1 MIEEIIFSHLL
12 FNEEYTRKVIPFLK
26 NEYFSSRV
34 DKILFEIIDEHI
46 KKFHK
51 IPSKEVLLAELS
63 ELTNV
68 SEQEHNSGV
77 ERIEQFKPDETTSI
91 EWLMEETEKFCQEK
105 AVYNA
110 ILDSIKIIDK
120 KDSKRSKGSI
130 PQILSEALA
139 VSFDTNIGHDF
150 IDDSDK
156 RYDYYHLREEK
167 LEFDLEYFNKITK
180 GGLSKKTLNIILAST
195 GVGKTMFMTH
205 CAAHHL
211 TLGKNVLYITME
223 MSEERIA
230 ERIDANLMDV
240 TVDTLHDMPKDSF
253 EKKMQKIRGK
263 TKGKLIIKEY
273 PTAGAGSANF
283 RHLLQELRIKK
294 SFKPDVVYVD
304 YLNICGSSRIKM
316 GGSINSYMYVKA
328 IAEELRGLAVEFDVP
343 IISAT
348 QSNRDA
354 YNSSDVGL
362 DNTSESF
369 ALPATADFMFAL
381 ISTEEL
387 EGLNQILVKQLKNR
401 YDDPG
406 NYRRFVI
413 GVNRGKM
420 KFYDVEQSAQEDILE
435 GQGKKR
441 KKEKDVPV
449 MDNTD
454 FGSRYNEE
462 ESMRFMTKKAGRKD
476 FSGLKL
482 S

>member
-1 MIEEIIFSHLL
+1 L
-12 FNEEYTRKVIPFLK
+12 
-26 NEYFSSRV
+26 
-34 DKILFEIIDEHI
+34 IDGYI
-46 KKFHK
+46 KTYNVV
-51 IPSKEVLLAELS
+51 PSKEALNTKLQSLDNISEDDFKSCGELITKL
-63 ELTNV
+63 EADL
-68 SEQEHNSGV
+68 
-77 ERIEQFKPDETTSI
+77 KTSVD
-91 EWLMEETEKFCQEK
+91 WLCDQTEKFCQEK

-110 ILDSIKIIDK
+110 IMDSIKIIDK
-120 KDSKRSKGSI
+120 KDKKRGTGSI
-130 PQILSEALA
+130 PEILTEALS

-150 IDDSDK
+150 IEDADS
-156 RYDYYHLREEK
+156 RYDYYHVREEK
-167 LEFDLEYFNKITK
+167 LQFDLEYFNKITK

-211 TLGKNVLYITME
+211 TLGKNVLYLTME

-240 TVDTLHDMPKDSF
+240 TIDDLKELPKDAYD
-253 EKKMQKIRGK
+253 KKMVRIKGG
-263 TKGKLIIKEY
+263 TKGKLIVKEY
-273 PTAGAGSANF
+273 PTAAAGSAHF

-294 SFKPDVVYVD
+294 SFKPDVIYVD
-304 YLNICGSSRIKM
+304 YLNICSSARMKM
-316 GGSINSYMYVKA
+316 GGAVNSYMYIKA

-381 ISTEEL
+381 ISTEDL

-401 YDDPG
+401 YDDPSS
-406 NYRRFVI
+406 NRKFVI
-413 GVNRGKM
+413 GVNKAKM
-420 KFYDVEQSAQEDILE
+420 KFYDVEQSAQKDILD
-435 GQGKKR
+435 GPKTKHSD
-441 KKEKDVPV
+441 KPV
-449 MDNTD
+449 MDNSS
-454 FGSRYNEE
+454 FGERYDEE
-462 ESMRFMTKKAGRKD
+462 QKMRFVTKKVGRKD
-476 FSGLKL
+476 FSGVKF

>member
-12 FNEEYTRKVIPFLK
+12 FNEEYSRKVIPFLK

-34 DKILFEIIDEHI
+34 NKILFELMDNHI
-46 KKFHK
+46 KKFHRVPTK
-51 IPSKEVLLAELS
+51 QTLVA
-63 ELTNV
+63 ELTNLTNLT
-68 SEQEHNSGV
+68 EE
-77 ERIEQFKPDETTSI
+77 EFKSSNVILDSLQPEPATSI
-91 EWLMEETEKFCQEK
+91 GWLIQETEKFCQEK

-120 KDSKRSKGSI
+120 KDAKRDKGSI
-130 PQILSEALA
+130 PQILTEALA
-139 VSFDTNIGHDF
+139 VSFDSNIGHDF
-150 IDDSDK
+150 IDDSES
-156 RYDYYHLREEK
+156 RYDYYHTREEK
-167 LEFDLEYFNKITK
+167 LQFDLDYFNKITK

-211 TLGKNVLYITME
+211 SLGKNVLYLTME

-240 TVDTLHDMPKDSF
+240 TIDTLHDMPKDSF
-253 EKKMQKIRGK
+253 DKKIEKIRAK

-304 YLNICGSSRIKM
+304 YLNICGSSRMKM
-316 GGSINSYMYVKA
+316 GGTVNSYMYVKA

-406 NYRRFVI
+406 NNRRFVI
-413 GVNRGKM
+413 GVNKAKM

-435 GQGKKR
+435 GVGKK

-449 MDNTD
+449 MDNSK

>member
-1 MIEEIIFSHLL
+1 MLEEIIFSHLL
-12 FNEEYTRKVIPFLK
+12 FNEEYSRKVIPFLK
-26 NEYFSSRV
+26 NEYFQTRTN
-34 DKILFEIIDEHI
+34 KILFELIDGYV
-46 KKFHK
+46 KTYNVV
-51 IPSKEVLLAELS
+51 PSKEALNTKLQSLDNIS
-63 ELTNV
+63 ED
-68 SEQEHNSGV
+68 E
-77 ERIEQFKPDETTSI
+77 FKSCSDLISKLEADLKTSVD
-91 EWLMEETEKFCQEK
+91 WLCDQTEKFCQEK

-110 ILDSIKIIDK
+110 IMDSIKIIDK
-120 KDSKRSKGSI
+120 KDKKRGTGSI
-130 PQILSEALA
+130 PEILTEALS

-150 IDDSDK
+150 IEDADS
-156 RYDYYHLREEK
+156 RYDYYHVREEK
-167 LEFDLEYFNKITK
+167 LQFDLEYFNKITK

-211 TLGKNVLYITME
+211 TLGKNVLYLTME

-240 TVDTLHDMPKDSF
+240 TIDDLKELPKDAY
-253 EKKMQKIRGK
+253 EKKMVRIKGG
-263 TKGKLIIKEY
+263 TTGKLIVKEY
-273 PTAGAGSANF
+273 PTAAAGSAHF

-294 SFKPDVVYVD
+294 SFKPDVIYVD
-304 YLNICGSSRIKM
+304 YLNICSSARMKM
-316 GGSINSYMYVKA
+316 GGSVNSYMYIKA

-381 ISTEEL
+381 ISTEDL

-401 YDDPG
+401 YDDPSS
-406 NYRRFVI
+406 NRKFVI
-413 GVNRGKM
+413 GVNKAKM
-420 KFYDVEQSAQEDILE
+420 KFYDVEQSAQKDIID
-435 GQGKKR
+435 GPKTKHSD
-441 KKEKDVPV
+441 KPV
-449 MDNTD
+449 MDNSS
-454 FGSRYNEE
+454 FGERYDEE
-462 ESMRFMTKKAGRKD
+462 QKMRFVTKKVGRKD
-476 FSGLKL
+476 FSGVKF

>member
-1 MIEEIIFSHLL
+1 MLEEIIFSHLL
-12 FNEEYTRKVIPFLK
+12 FNEEYSRKVIPFLK
-26 NEYFSSRV
+26 NEYFQTRTN
-34 DKILFEIIDEHI
+34 KILFELIDGYV
-46 KKFHK
+46 KTYNVV
-51 IPSKEVLLAELS
+51 PSKEALNTKLQSLDNISEDEFKSCGELITKL
-63 ELTNV
+63 EADL
-68 SEQEHNSGV
+68 
-77 ERIEQFKPDETTSI
+77 KTSVD
-91 EWLMEETEKFCQEK
+91 WLCDQTEKFCQEK

-110 ILDSIKIIDK
+110 IMDSIKIIDK
-120 KDSKRSKGSI
+120 KDKKRGTGSI
-130 PQILSEALA
+130 PEILTEALS

-150 IDDSDK
+150 IEDANS
-156 RYDYYHLREEK
+156 RYDYYHVREEK
-167 LEFDLEYFNKITK
+167 LQFDLEYFNKITK

-211 TLGKNVLYITME
+211 TLGKNVLYLTME

-240 TVDTLHDMPKDSF
+240 TIDDLKELPKDAY
-253 EKKMQKIRGK
+253 EKKMVRIKGG
-263 TKGKLIIKEY
+263 TTGKLIVKEY
-273 PTAGAGSANF
+273 PTAAAGSAHF

-294 SFKPDVVYVD
+294 SFKPDVIYVD
-304 YLNICGSSRIKM
+304 YLNICSSARMKM
-316 GGSINSYMYVKA
+316 GGSVNSYMYIKA

-381 ISTEEL
+381 ISTEDL

-401 YDDPG
+401 YDDPSS
-406 NYRRFVI
+406 NRKFVI
-413 GVNRGKM
+413 GVNKAKM
-420 KFYDVEQSAQEDILE
+420 KFYDVEQSAQKDIID
-435 GQGKKR
+435 GPKTKHSD
-441 KKEKDVPV
+441 KPV
-449 MDNTD
+449 MDNSS
-454 FGSRYNEE
+454 FGERYDEE
-462 ESMRFMTKKAGRKD
+462 QKMRFVTKKVGRKD
-476 FSGLKL
+476 FSGVKF

>member
-1 MIEEIIFSHLL
+1 MLEEIIFSHLL
-12 FNEEYTRKVIPFLK
+12 FNEEYSRKVIPFLK
-26 NEYFSSRV
+26 NEYFQTRTN
-34 DKILFEIIDEHI
+34 KILFELIDGYV
-46 KKFHK
+46 KTYNVV
-51 IPSKEVLLAELS
+51 PSKEALNTKLQSLDNISEDDFKSCGELITKL
-63 ELTNV
+63 EADL
-68 SEQEHNSGV
+68 
-77 ERIEQFKPDETTSI
+77 KTSVD
-91 EWLMEETEKFCQEK
+91 WLCDQTEKFCQEK

-110 ILDSIKIIDK
+110 IMDSIKIIDK
-120 KDSKRSKGSI
+120 KDKKRGTGSI
-130 PQILSEALA
+130 PEILTEALS

-150 IDDSDK
+150 IEDADS
-156 RYDYYHLREEK
+156 RYDYYHVREEK
-167 LEFDLEYFNKITK
+167 LQFDLEYFNKITK

-211 TLGKNVLYITME
+211 TLGKNVLYLTME

-240 TVDTLHDMPKDSF
+240 TIDDLKELPKDAYD
-253 EKKMQKIRGK
+253 KKMVRIKGG
-263 TKGKLIIKEY
+263 TKGKLIVKEY
-273 PTAGAGSANF
+273 PTAAAGSAHF

-294 SFKPDVVYVD
+294 SFKPDVIYVD
-304 YLNICGSSRIKM
+304 YLNICSSARMKM
-316 GGSINSYMYVKA
+316 GGAVNSYMYIKA

-381 ISTEEL
+381 ISTEDL

-401 YDDPG
+401 YDDPSS
-406 NYRRFVI
+406 NRKFVI
-413 GVNRGKM
+413 GVNKAKM
-420 KFYDVEQSAQEDILE
+420 KFYDVEQSAQKDILD
-435 GQGKKR
+435 GPKTKHSD
-441 KKEKDVPV
+441 KPV
-449 MDNTD
+449 MDNSS
-454 FGSRYNEE
+454 FGERYDEE
-462 ESMRFMTKKAGRKD
+462 QKMRFVTKKVGRKD
-476 FSGLKL
+476 FSGVKF

>member
-1 MIEEIIFSHLL
+1 MLEEIIFSHLL
-12 FNEEYTRKVIPFLK
+12 FNEEYSRKVIPFLK
-26 NEYFSSRV
+26 NEYFQTRTN
-34 DKILFEIIDEHI
+34 KILFELIDGYI
-46 KKFHK
+46 KTYNVV
-51 IPSKEVLLAELS
+51 PSKEALNTKLQSLDNIS
-63 ELTNV
+63 ED
-68 SEQEHNSGV
+68 E
-77 ERIEQFKPDETTSI
+77 FKSCSDLISKLEADLKTSVD
-91 EWLMEETEKFCQEK
+91 WLCDQTEKFCQEK

-110 ILDSIKIIDK
+110 IMDSIKIIDK
-120 KDSKRSKGSI
+120 KDKKRGTGSI
-130 PQILSEALA
+130 PEILTEALS

-150 IDDSDK
+150 IEDANS
-156 RYDYYHLREEK
+156 RYDYYHVREEK
-167 LEFDLEYFNKITK
+167 LQFDLEYFNKITK

-211 TLGKNVLYITME
+211 TLGKNVLYLTME

-240 TVDTLHDMPKDSF
+240 TIDDLKELPKDAY
-253 EKKMQKIRGK
+253 EKKMVRIKGG
-263 TKGKLIIKEY
+263 TTGKLIVKEY
-273 PTAGAGSANF
+273 PTAAAGSAHF

-294 SFKPDVVYVD
+294 SFKPDVIYVD
-304 YLNICGSSRIKM
+304 YLNICSSARMKM
-316 GGSINSYMYVKA
+316 GGSVNSYMYIKA

-381 ISTEEL
+381 ISTEDL

-401 YDDPG
+401 YDDPSS
-406 NYRRFVI
+406 NRKFVI
-413 GVNRGKM
+413 GVNKAKM
-420 KFYDVEQSAQEDILE
+420 KFYDVEQSAQKDIID
-435 GQGKKR
+435 GPKTKHSD
-441 KKEKDVPV
+441 KPV
-449 MDNTD
+449 MDNSS
-454 FGSRYNEE
+454 FGERYDEE
-462 ESMRFMTKKAGRKD
+462 QKMRFVTKKVGRKD
-476 FSGLKL
+476 FSGVKF

>member
-1 MIEEIIFSHLL
+1 MLEEIIFSHLL
-12 FNEEYTRKVIPFLK
+12 FNEEYSRKVIPFLK
-26 NEYFSSRV
+26 NEYFQTRTN
-34 DKILFEIIDEHI
+34 KILFELIDGYI
-46 KKFHK
+46 KTYNVV
-51 IPSKEVLLAELS
+51 PSKEALNTKLQSLDNISEDDFKSCGELITKL
-63 ELTNV
+63 EADL
-68 SEQEHNSGV
+68 
-77 ERIEQFKPDETTSI
+77 KTSVD
-91 EWLMEETEKFCQEK
+91 WLCDQTEKFCQEK

-110 ILDSIKIIDK
+110 IMDSIKIIDK
-120 KDSKRSKGSI
+120 KDKKRGTGSI
-130 PQILSEALA
+130 PEILTEALS

-150 IDDSDK
+150 IEDADS
-156 RYDYYHLREEK
+156 RYDYYHVREEK
-167 LEFDLEYFNKITK
+167 LQFDLEYFNKITK

-211 TLGKNVLYITME
+211 TLGKNVLYLTME

-240 TVDTLHDMPKDSF
+240 TIDDLKELPKDAYD
-253 EKKMQKIRGK
+253 KKMVRIKGG
-263 TKGKLIIKEY
+263 TKGKLIVKEY
-273 PTAGAGSANF
+273 PTAAAGSAHF

-294 SFKPDVVYVD
+294 SFKPDVIYID
-304 YLNICGSSRIKM
+304 YLNICSSARMKM
-316 GGSINSYMYVKA
+316 GGSVNSYMYIKA

-381 ISTEEL
+381 ISTEDL

-401 YDDPG
+401 YDDPSS
-406 NYRRFVI
+406 NRKFVI
-413 GVNRGKM
+413 GVNKAKM
-420 KFYDVEQSAQEDILE
+420 KFYDVEQSAQKDILD
-435 GQGKKR
+435 GPKTKHSD
-441 KKEKDVPV
+441 KPV
-449 MDNTD
+449 MDNSS
-454 FGSRYNEE
+454 FGERYDEE
-462 ESMRFMTKKAGRKD
+462 QKMRFVTKKVGRKD
-476 FSGLKL
+476 FSGVKF

>member
-1 MIEEIIFSHLL
+1 MLEEIIFSHLL
-12 FNEEYTRKVIPFLK
+12 FNEEYSRKVIPFLK
-26 NEYFSSRV
+26 NEYFQTRTN
-34 DKILFEIIDEHI
+34 KILFELIDGYI
-46 KKFHK
+46 KTYNVV
-51 IPSKEVLLAELS
+51 PSKEALNTKLQSLDNIS
-63 ELTNV
+63 EDD
-68 SEQEHNSGV
+68 
-77 ERIEQFKPDETTSI
+77 FKSCGDLITKLEADLKTSVD
-91 EWLMEETEKFCQEK
+91 WLCDQTEKFCQEK

-110 ILDSIKIIDK
+110 IMDSIKIIDK
-120 KDSKRSKGSI
+120 KDKKRGTGSI
-130 PQILSEALA
+130 PEILTEALS

-150 IDDSDK
+150 IEDADS
-156 RYDYYHLREEK
+156 RYDYYHVREEK
-167 LEFDLEYFNKITK
+167 LQFDLEYFNKITK

-211 TLGKNVLYITME
+211 TLGKNVLYLTME

-240 TVDTLHDMPKDSF
+240 TIDDLKELPKDAY
-253 EKKMQKIRGK
+253 EKKMVRIKGG
-263 TKGKLIIKEY
+263 TTGKLIVKEY
-273 PTAGAGSANF
+273 PTAAAGSAHF

-294 SFKPDVVYVD
+294 SFKPDVIYID
-304 YLNICGSSRIKM
+304 YLNICSSARMKM
-316 GGSINSYMYVKA
+316 GGSVNSYMYIKA

-381 ISTEEL
+381 ISTEDL

-401 YDDPG
+401 YDDPSS
-406 NYRRFVI
+406 NRKFII
-413 GVNRGKM
+413 GVNKAKM
-420 KFYDVEQSAQEDILE
+420 KFYDVEQSAQKDIID
-435 GQGKKR
+435 GPKTKHSD
-441 KKEKDVPV
+441 KPV
-449 MDNTD
+449 MDNSS
-454 FGSRYNEE
+454 FGERYDEE
-462 ESMRFMTKKAGRKD
+462 QKMRFVTKKVGRKD
-476 FSGLKL
+476 FSGVKF

>member
-1 MIEEIIFSHLL
+1 MLEEIIFSHLL
-12 FNEEYTRKVIPFLK
+12 FNEEYSRKVIPFLK
-26 NEYFSSRV
+26 NDYFQTRTN
-34 DKILFEIIDEHI
+34 KILFELIDGYV
-46 KKFHK
+46 KTYNVV
-51 IPSKEVLLAELS
+51 PSKEALNTKLQSLDNIS
-63 ELTNV
+63 ED
-68 SEQEHNSGV
+68 E
-77 ERIEQFKPDETTSI
+77 FKSCSDLISKLEADLKTSVD
-91 EWLMEETEKFCQEK
+91 WLCDQTEKFCQEK

-110 ILDSIKIIDK
+110 IMDSIKIIDK
-120 KDSKRSKGSI
+120 KDKKRGTGSI
-130 PQILSEALA
+130 PEILTEALS

-150 IDDSDK
+150 IEDADS
-156 RYDYYHLREEK
+156 RYDYYHVREEK
-167 LEFDLEYFNKITK
+167 LQFDLEYFNKITK

-211 TLGKNVLYITME
+211 TLGKNVLYLTME

-240 TVDTLHDMPKDSF
+240 TIDDLKELPKDAY
-253 EKKMQKIRGK
+253 EKKMVRIKGG
-263 TKGKLIIKEY
+263 TTGKLIVKEY
-273 PTAGAGSANF
+273 PTAAAGSAHF

-294 SFKPDVVYVD
+294 SFKPDVIYVD
-304 YLNICGSSRIKM
+304 YLNICSSARMKM
-316 GGSINSYMYVKA
+316 GGSVNSYMYIKA

-381 ISTEEL
+381 ISTEDL

-401 YDDPG
+401 YDDPSS
-406 NYRRFVI
+406 NRKFVI
-413 GVNRGKM
+413 GVNKAKM
-420 KFYDVEQSAQEDILE
+420 KFYDVEQSAQKDILD
-435 GQGKKR
+435 GPKTKHSD
-441 KKEKDVPV
+441 KPV
-449 MDNTD
+449 MDNSS
-454 FGSRYNEE
+454 FGERYDEE
-462 ESMRFMTKKAGRKD
+462 QKMRFVTKKVGRKD
-476 FSGLKL
+476 FSGVKF

>member
-1 MIEEIIFSHLL
+1 MLEEIIFSHLL
-12 FNEEYTRKVIPFLK
+12 FNEEYSRKVIPFLK
-26 NEYFSSRV
+26 NEYFQTRTN
-34 DKILFEIIDEHI
+34 KILFELIDGYV
-46 KKFHK
+46 KTYNVV
-51 IPSKEVLLAELS
+51 PSKEALNTKLQSLDNIS
-63 ELTNV
+63 ED
-68 SEQEHNSGV
+68 E
-77 ERIEQFKPDETTSI
+77 FKSCSDLISKLEADLKTSVD
-91 EWLMEETEKFCQEK
+91 WLCDQTEKFCQEK

-110 ILDSIKIIDK
+110 IMDSIKIIDK
-120 KDSKRSKGSI
+120 KDKKRGTGSI
-130 PQILSEALA
+130 PEILTEALS

-150 IDDSDK
+150 IEDANS
-156 RYDYYHLREEK
+156 RYDYYHVREEK
-167 LEFDLEYFNKITK
+167 LQFDLEYFNKITK

-211 TLGKNVLYITME
+211 TLGKNVLYLTME

-240 TVDTLHDMPKDSF
+240 TIDDLKELPKDAY
-253 EKKMQKIRGK
+253 EKKMVRIKGG
-263 TKGKLIIKEY
+263 TTGKLIVKEY
-273 PTAGAGSANF
+273 PTAAAGSAHF

-294 SFKPDVVYVD
+294 SFKPDVIYVD
-304 YLNICGSSRIKM
+304 YLNICSSARMKM
-316 GGSINSYMYVKA
+316 GGSVNSYMYIKA

-381 ISTEEL
+381 ISTEDL

-401 YDDPG
+401 YDDPSS
-406 NYRRFVI
+406 NRKFVI
-413 GVNRGKM
+413 GVNKAKM
-420 KFYDVEQSAQEDILE
+420 KFYDVEQSAQKDILD
-435 GQGKKR
+435 GPKTKHSD
-441 KKEKDVPV
+441 KPV
-449 MDNTD
+449 MDNSS
-454 FGSRYNEE
+454 FGERYDEE
-462 ESMRFMTKKAGRKD
+462 QKMRFVTKKVGRKD
-476 FSGLKL
+476 FSGVKF

>member
-1 MIEEIIFSHLL
+1 MLEEIIFSHLL
-12 FNEEYTRKVIPFLK
+12 FNEEYSRKVIPFLK
-26 NEYFSSRV
+26 NDYFQTRTN
-34 DKILFEIIDEHI
+34 KILFELIDGYV
-46 KKFHK
+46 KTYNVV
-51 IPSKEVLLAELS
+51 PSKEALNTKLQSLDNIS
-63 ELTNV
+63 ED
-68 SEQEHNSGV
+68 E
-77 ERIEQFKPDETTSI
+77 FKSCSDLISKLEADLKTSVD
-91 EWLMEETEKFCQEK
+91 WLCDQTEKFCQEK

-110 ILDSIKIIDK
+110 IMDSIKIIDK
-120 KDSKRSKGSI
+120 KDKKLGTGSI
-130 PQILSEALA
+130 PEILTEALS

-150 IDDSDK
+150 IEDANS
-156 RYDYYHLREEK
+156 RYDYYHVREEK
-167 LEFDLEYFNKITK
+167 LQFDLEYFNKITK

-211 TLGKNVLYITME
+211 TLGKNVLYLTME

-240 TVDTLHDMPKDSF
+240 TIDDLKELPKDAY
-253 EKKMQKIRGK
+253 EKKMVRIKGG
-263 TKGKLIIKEY
+263 TTGKLIVKEY
-273 PTAGAGSANF
+273 PTAAAGSAHF

-294 SFKPDVVYVD
+294 SFKPDVIYVD
-304 YLNICGSSRIKM
+304 YLNICSSARMKM
-316 GGSINSYMYVKA
+316 GGSVNSYMYIKA

-381 ISTEEL
+381 ISTEDL

-401 YDDPG
+401 YDDPSS
-406 NYRRFVI
+406 NRKFVI
-413 GVNRGKM
+413 GVNKAKM
-420 KFYDVEQSAQEDILE
+420 KFYDVEQSAQKDILD
-435 GQGKKR
+435 GPKTKHSD
-441 KKEKDVPV
+441 KPV
-449 MDNTD
+449 MDNSS
-454 FGSRYNEE
+454 FGERYDEE
-462 ESMRFMTKKAGRKD
+462 QKMRFVTKKVGRKD
-476 FSGLKL
+476 FSGVKF

>member
-1 MIEEIIFSHLL
+1 MLEEIIFSHLL
-12 FNEEYTRKVIPFLK
+12 FNEEYSRKVIPFLK
-26 NEYFSSRV
+26 NEYFQTRTN
-34 DKILFEIIDEHI
+34 KILFELIDGYI
-46 KKFHK
+46 KTYNVV
-51 IPSKEVLLAELS
+51 PSKEALNTKLQSLDNIS
-63 ELTNV
+63 EDD
-68 SEQEHNSGV
+68 
-77 ERIEQFKPDETTSI
+77 FKSCGDLITKLEADLKTSVD
-91 EWLMEETEKFCQEK
+91 WLCDQTEKFCQEK

-110 ILDSIKIIDK
+110 IMDSIKIIDK
-120 KDSKRSKGSI
+120 KDKKRGTGSI
-130 PQILSEALA
+130 PEILTEALS

-150 IDDSDK
+150 IEDANS
-156 RYDYYHLREEK
+156 RYDYYHVREEK
-167 LEFDLEYFNKITK
+167 LQFDLEYFNKITK

-211 TLGKNVLYITME
+211 TLGKNVLYLTME

-240 TVDTLHDMPKDSF
+240 TIDDLKELPKDAY
-253 EKKMQKIRGK
+253 EKKMVRIKGG
-263 TKGKLIIKEY
+263 TTGKLIVKEY
-273 PTAGAGSANF
+273 PTAAAGSAHF

-294 SFKPDVVYVD
+294 SFKPDVIYVD
-304 YLNICGSSRIKM
+304 YLNICSSARMKM
-316 GGSINSYMYVKA
+316 GGSVNSYMYIKA

-381 ISTEEL
+381 ISTEDL

-401 YDDPG
+401 YDDPSS
-406 NYRRFVI
+406 NRKFVI
-413 GVNRGKM
+413 GVNKAKM
-420 KFYDVEQSAQEDILE
+420 KFYDVEQSAQKDIID
-435 GQGKKR
+435 GPKTKHSD
-441 KKEKDVPV
+441 KPV
-449 MDNTD
+449 MDNSS
-454 FGSRYNEE
+454 FGERYDEE
-462 ESMRFMTKKAGRKD
+462 QKMRFVTKKVGRKD
-476 FSGLKL
+476 FSGVKF

>member
-1 MIEEIIFSHLL
+1 MLEEIIFSHLL
-12 FNEEYTRKVIPFLK
+12 FNEEYSRKVIPFLK
-26 NEYFSSRV
+26 NDYFQTRTN
-34 DKILFEIIDEHI
+34 KILFELIDGYV
-46 KKFHK
+46 KTYNVV
-51 IPSKEVLLAELS
+51 PSKEALNTKLQSLDNIS
-63 ELTNV
+63 ED
-68 SEQEHNSGV
+68 E
-77 ERIEQFKPDETTSI
+77 FKSCSDLISKLEADLKTSVD
-91 EWLMEETEKFCQEK
+91 WLCDQTEKFCQEK

-110 ILDSIKIIDK
+110 IMDSIKIIDK
-120 KDSKRSKGSI
+120 KDKKRGTGSI
-130 PQILSEALA
+130 PEILTEALS

-150 IDDSDK
+150 IEDANS
-156 RYDYYHLREEK
+156 RYDYYHVREEK
-167 LEFDLEYFNKITK
+167 LQFVLEYFNKITK

-211 TLGKNVLYITME
+211 TLGKNVLYLTME

-240 TVDTLHDMPKDSF
+240 TIDDLKELPKDAY
-253 EKKMQKIRGK
+253 EKKMVRIKGG
-263 TKGKLIIKEY
+263 TTGKLIVKEY
-273 PTAGAGSANF
+273 PTAAAGSAHF

-294 SFKPDVVYVD
+294 SFKPDVIYVD
-304 YLNICGSSRIKM
+304 YLNICSSARMKM
-316 GGSINSYMYVKA
+316 GGSVNSYMYIKA

-381 ISTEEL
+381 ISTEDL

-401 YDDPG
+401 YDDPSS
-406 NYRRFVI
+406 NRKFVI
-413 GVNRGKM
+413 GVNKAKM
-420 KFYDVEQSAQEDILE
+420 KFYDVEQSAQKDIID
-435 GQGKKR
+435 GPKTKHSD
-441 KKEKDVPV
+441 KPV
-449 MDNTD
+449 MDNSS
-454 FGSRYNEE
+454 FGERYDEE
-462 ESMRFMTKKAGRKD
+462 QKMRFVTKKVGRKD
-476 FSGLKL
+476 FSGVKF

>member
-1 MIEEIIFSHLL
+1 MAIEDIIFSHLL
-12 FNEEYTRKVIPFLK
+12 ENETYGRKVIPFLK
-26 NEYFSSRV
+26 NEYFQTRTN
-34 DKILFEIIDEHI
+34 KILFELIDNYI
-46 KKFHK
+46 KTYHK
-51 IPSKEVLLAELS
+51 IPTKEA
-63 ELTNV
+63 LTAKLQGLDNLT
-68 SEQEHNSGV
+68 EDE
-77 ERIEQFKPDETTSI
+77 FKSCTEYLQTLKADLTTSI
-91 EWLMEETEKFCQEK
+91 DWLADETEKFCQER

-110 ILDSIKIIDK
+110 IMDSIKIIDN
-120 KDSKRSKGSI
+120 KDPRRGKGSI
-130 PQILSEALA
+130 PDILSEALS

-150 IDDSDK
+150 IEDSNS
-156 RYDYYHLREEK
+156 RYDFYHTREEK
-167 LEFDLEYFNKITK
+167 IQFDLEYFNKITK

-240 TVDTLHDMPKDSF
+240 TIDELKELPRDSF
-253 EKKMQKIRGK
+253 DKKINRIKGK
-263 TKGKLIIKEY
+263 TQGKLIVKEY
-273 PTAGAGSANF
+273 PTAAAGSSHF

-294 SFKPDVVYVD
+294 AFKPDIIYVD
-304 YLNICGSSRIKM
+304 YLNICSSARMKM
-316 GGSINSYMYVKA
+316 GGSVNSYMYVKA

-387 EGLNQILVKQLKNR
+387 QDLNQIMVKQLKNR
-401 YDDPG
+401 YDDPSS
-406 NYRRFVI
+406 NRRFVI
-413 GVNRGKM
+413 GVNRSKM
-420 KFYDVEQSAQEDILE
+420 RFYDVEQSAQNDILDGPGQHKYSGSTFSE
-435 GQGKKR
+435 GGF
-441 KKEKDVPV
+441 
-449 MDNTD
+449 T
-454 FGSRYNEE
+454 
-462 ESMRFMTKKAGRKD
+462 TKKARKGD
-476 FSGLKL
+476 FSELRL
-482 S
+482 D

>member
-1 MIEEIIFSHLL
+1 MLEEIIFSHLL
-12 FNEEYTRKVIPFLK
+12 FNEEYSRKVIPFLK
-26 NEYFSSRV
+26 NEYFQTRTN
-34 DKILFEIIDEHI
+34 KILFELIDGYI
-46 KKFHK
+46 KTYNVV
-51 IPSKEVLLAELS
+51 PSKEALNTKLQSLDNISEDDFKSCGELITKL
-63 ELTNV
+63 EADL
-68 SEQEHNSGV
+68 
-77 ERIEQFKPDETTSI
+77 KTSVD
-91 EWLMEETEKFCQEK
+91 WLCDQTEKFCQEK

-110 ILDSIKIIDK
+110 IMDSIKIIDK
-120 KDSKRSKGSI
+120 KDKKRGTGSI
-130 PQILSEALA
+130 PEILTEALS

-150 IDDSDK
+150 IEDADS
-156 RYDYYHLREEK
+156 RYDYYHVREEK
-167 LEFDLEYFNKITK
+167 LQFDLEYFNKITK

-211 TLGKNVLYITME
+211 TLGKNVLYLTME

-240 TVDTLHDMPKDSF
+240 TIDDLKELPKDAYD
-253 EKKMQKIRGK
+253 KKMVRIKGG
-263 TKGKLIIKEY
+263 TKGKLIVKEY
-273 PTAGAGSANF
+273 PTAAAGSAHF

-294 SFKPDVVYVD
+294 SFKPDVIYVD
-304 YLNICGSSRIKM
+304 YLNICSSARMKM
-316 GGSINSYMYVKA
+316 GGAVNSYMYIKA

-381 ISTEEL
+381 ISTEDL

-401 YDDPG
+401 YDDPSS
-406 NYRRFVI
+406 NRKFVI
-413 GVNRGKM
+413 GVNKAKM
-420 KFYDVEQSAQEDILE
+420 KFYDVEQSAQKDILD
-435 GQGKKR
+435 GPKTKHSD
-441 KKEKDVPV
+441 KPV
-449 MDNTD
+449 MDNSS
-454 FGSRYNEE
+454 FGERYDEE
-462 ESMRFMTKKAGRKD
+462 QKMRFVTKKVGRKD
-476 FSGLKL
+476 FSGVKF

>member
-1 MIEEIIFSHLL
+1 MLEEIIFSHLL
-12 FNEEYTRKVIPFLK
+12 FNEEYSRKVIPFLK
-26 NEYFSSRV
+26 NDYFQTRTN
-34 DKILFEIIDEHI
+34 KILFELIDGYV
-46 KKFHK
+46 KTYNVV
-51 IPSKEVLLAELS
+51 PSKEALNTKLQSLDNISEDDFKSCGELITKL
-63 ELTNV
+63 EADL
-68 SEQEHNSGV
+68 
-77 ERIEQFKPDETTSI
+77 KTSVD
-91 EWLMEETEKFCQEK
+91 WLCDQTEKFCQEK

-110 ILDSIKIIDK
+110 IMDSIKIIDK
-120 KDSKRSKGSI
+120 KDKKRGTGSI
-130 PQILSEALA
+130 PEILTEALS

-150 IDDSDK
+150 IEDANS
-156 RYDYYHLREEK
+156 RYDYYHVREEK
-167 LEFDLEYFNKITK
+167 LQFDLEYFNKITK

-211 TLGKNVLYITME
+211 TLGKNVLYLTME

-240 TVDTLHDMPKDSF
+240 TIDDLKELPKDAY
-253 EKKMQKIRGK
+253 EKKMVRIKGG
-263 TKGKLIIKEY
+263 TTGKLIVKEY
-273 PTAGAGSANF
+273 PTAAAGSAHF

-294 SFKPDVVYVD
+294 SFKPDVIYVD
-304 YLNICGSSRIKM
+304 YLNICSSARMKM
-316 GGSINSYMYVKA
+316 GGSVNSYMYIKA

-381 ISTEEL
+381 ISTEDL

-401 YDDPG
+401 YDDPSS
-406 NYRRFVI
+406 NRKFVI
-413 GVNRGKM
+413 GVNKAKM
-420 KFYDVEQSAQEDILE
+420 KFYDVEQSAQKDIID
-435 GQGKKR
+435 GPKTKHSD
-441 KKEKDVPV
+441 KPV
-449 MDNTD
+449 MDNSS
-454 FGSRYNEE
+454 FGERYDEE
-462 ESMRFMTKKAGRKD
+462 QKMRFVTKKVGRKD
-476 FSGLKL
+476 FSGVKF

>member
-1 MIEEIIFSHLL
+1 MLEEIIFSHLL
-12 FNEEYTRKVIPFLK
+12 FNEEYSRKVIPFLK
-26 NEYFSSRV
+26 NEYFQTRTN
-34 DKILFEIIDEHI
+34 KILFELIDGYI
-46 KKFHK
+46 KTYNVV
-51 IPSKEVLLAELS
+51 PSKEALNTKLQSLDNIS
-63 ELTNV
+63 EDD
-68 SEQEHNSGV
+68 
-77 ERIEQFKPDETTSI
+77 FKSCGDLITKLEADLKTSVD
-91 EWLMEETEKFCQEK
+91 WLCDQTEKFCQEK

-110 ILDSIKIIDK
+110 IMDSIKIIDK
-120 KDSKRSKGSI
+120 KDKKRGTGSI
-130 PQILSEALA
+130 PEILTEALS

-150 IDDSDK
+150 IEDADS
-156 RYDYYHLREEK
+156 RYDYYHVREEK
-167 LEFDLEYFNKITK
+167 LQFYLEYFNKITK

-211 TLGKNVLYITME
+211 TLGKNVLYLTME

-240 TVDTLHDMPKDSF
+240 TIDDLKELPKDAY
-253 EKKMQKIRGK
+253 EKKMVRIKGG
-263 TKGKLIIKEY
+263 TTGKLIVKEY
-273 PTAGAGSANF
+273 PTAAAGSAHF

-294 SFKPDVVYVD
+294 SFKPDVIYVD
-304 YLNICGSSRIKM
+304 YLNICSSARMKM
-316 GGSINSYMYVKA
+316 GGSVNSYMYIKA

-381 ISTEEL
+381 ISTEDL

-401 YDDPG
+401 YDDPSS
-406 NYRRFVI
+406 NRKFVI
-413 GVNRGKM
+413 GVNKAKM
-420 KFYDVEQSAQEDILE
+420 KFYDVEQSAQKDILD
-435 GQGKKR
+435 GPKTKHSD
-441 KKEKDVPV
+441 KPV
-449 MDNTD
+449 MDNSS
-454 FGSRYNEE
+454 FGERYDEE
-462 ESMRFMTKKAGRKD
+462 QKMRFVTKKVGRKD
-476 FSGLKL
+476 FSGVKF

>member
-1 MIEEIIFSHLL
+1 MLEEIIFSHLL
-12 FNEEYTRKVIPFLK
+12 FNEEYSRKVIPFLK
-26 NEYFSSRV
+26 NDYFQTRTN
-34 DKILFEIIDEHI
+34 KILFELIDGYV
-46 KKFHK
+46 KTYNVV
-51 IPSKEVLLAELS
+51 PSKEALNTKLQSLDNIS
-63 ELTNV
+63 ED
-68 SEQEHNSGV
+68 E
-77 ERIEQFKPDETTSI
+77 FKSCSDLISKLEADLKTSVD
-91 EWLMEETEKFCQEK
+91 WLCDQTEKFCQEK

-110 ILDSIKIIDK
+110 IMDSIKIIDK
-120 KDSKRSKGSI
+120 KDKKRGTGSI
-130 PQILSEALA
+130 PEILTEALS

-150 IDDSDK
+150 IEDADS
-156 RYDYYHLREEK
+156 RYDYYHVREEK
-167 LEFDLEYFNKITK
+167 LQFDLEYFNKITK

-211 TLGKNVLYITME
+211 TLGKNVLYLTME

-240 TVDTLHDMPKDSF
+240 TIDELKELPKDAY
-253 EKKMQKIRGK
+253 EKKMVRIKGG
-263 TKGKLIIKEY
+263 TTGKLIVKEY
-273 PTAGAGSANF
+273 PTAAAGSAHF

-294 SFKPDVVYVD
+294 SFKPDVIYVD
-304 YLNICGSSRIKM
+304 YLNICSSARMKM
-316 GGSINSYMYVKA
+316 GGSVNSYMYIKA

-381 ISTEEL
+381 ISTEDL

-401 YDDPG
+401 YDDPSS
-406 NYRRFVI
+406 NRKFVI
-413 GVNRGKM
+413 GVNKAKM
-420 KFYDVEQSAQEDILE
+420 KFYDVEQSAQKDIID
-435 GQGKKR
+435 GPKTKHSD
-441 KKEKDVPV
+441 KPV
-449 MDNTD
+449 MDNSS
-454 FGSRYNEE
+454 FGERYDEE
-462 ESMRFMTKKAGRKD
+462 QKMRFVTKKVGRKD
-476 FSGLKL
+476 FSGVKF

>member
-1 MIEEIIFSHLL
+1 MLEEIIFSHLL
-12 FNEEYTRKVIPFLK
+12 FNEEYSRKVIPFLK
-26 NEYFSSRV
+26 NDYFQTRTN
-34 DKILFEIIDEHI
+34 KILFELIDGYI
-46 KKFHK
+46 KTYNVV
-51 IPSKEVLLAELS
+51 PSKEALNTKLQSLDNIS
-63 ELTNV
+63 EDD
-68 SEQEHNSGV
+68 
-77 ERIEQFKPDETTSI
+77 FKSCGDLITKLEADLKTSVD
-91 EWLMEETEKFCQEK
+91 WLCDQTEKFCQEK

-110 ILDSIKIIDK
+110 IMDSIKIIDK
-120 KDSKRSKGSI
+120 KDKKRGTGSI
-130 PQILSEALA
+130 PEILTEALS

-150 IDDSDK
+150 IEDANS
-156 RYDYYHLREEK
+156 RYDYYHVREEK
-167 LEFDLEYFNKITK
+167 LQFDLEYFNKITK

-211 TLGKNVLYITME
+211 TLGKNVLYLTME

-240 TVDTLHDMPKDSF
+240 TIEDLKELPKDAY
-253 EKKMQKIRGK
+253 EKKMVRIKGG
-263 TKGKLIIKEY
+263 TKGKLIVKEY
-273 PTAGAGSANF
+273 PTAAAGSAHF

-294 SFKPDVVYVD
+294 SFKPDVIYID
-304 YLNICGSSRIKM
+304 YLNICSSARMKM
-316 GGSINSYMYVKA
+316 GGSVNSYMYIKA

-381 ISTEEL
+381 ISTEDL

-401 YDDPG
+401 YDDPSS
-406 NYRRFVI
+406 NRKFVI
-413 GVNRGKM
+413 GVNKAKM
-420 KFYDVEQSAQEDILE
+420 KFYDVEQSAQKDIID
-435 GQGKKR
+435 GPKTKHSD
-441 KKEKDVPV
+441 KPV
-449 MDNTD
+449 MDNSS
-454 FGSRYNEE
+454 FGERYDEE
-462 ESMRFMTKKAGRKD
+462 QKMRFVTKKVGRKD
-476 FSGLKL
+476 FSGVKF

>member
-1 MIEEIIFSHLL
+1 MLEEIIFSHLL
-12 FNEEYTRKVIPFLK
+12 FNEEYSRKVIPFLK
-26 NEYFSSRV
+26 NEYFQTRTN
-34 DKILFEIIDEHI
+34 KILFELIDGYI
-46 KKFHK
+46 KTYNVV
-51 IPSKEVLLAELS
+51 PSKEALNTKLQSLDNISEDDFKSCGELITKL
-63 ELTNV
+63 EADL
-68 SEQEHNSGV
+68 
-77 ERIEQFKPDETTSI
+77 KTSVD
-91 EWLMEETEKFCQEK
+91 WLCDQTEKFCQEK

-110 ILDSIKIIDK
+110 IMDSIKIIDK
-120 KDSKRSKGSI
+120 KDKKRGTGSI
-130 PQILSEALA
+130 PEILTEALS

-150 IDDSDK
+150 IEDADS
-156 RYDYYHLREEK
+156 RYDYYHVREEK
-167 LEFDLEYFNKITK
+167 LQFDLEYFNKITK

-211 TLGKNVLYITME
+211 TLGKNVLYLTME

-240 TVDTLHDMPKDSF
+240 TIDDLKELPKDAYD
-253 EKKMQKIRGK
+253 KKMVRIKGG
-263 TKGKLIIKEY
+263 TKGKLIVKEY
-273 PTAGAGSANF
+273 PTAAAGSAHF

-294 SFKPDVVYVD
+294 SFKPDVIYVD
-304 YLNICGSSRIKM
+304 YLNICSSARMKM
-316 GGSINSYMYVKA
+316 GGAVNSYMYVKA

-381 ISTEEL
+381 ISTEDL

-401 YDDPG
+401 YDDPSS
-406 NYRRFVI
+406 NRKFVI
-413 GVNRGKM
+413 GVNKAKM
-420 KFYDVEQSAQEDILE
+420 KFYDVEQSAQKDILD
-435 GQGKKR
+435 GPKTKHSD
-441 KKEKDVPV
+441 KPV
-449 MDNTD
+449 MDNSS
-454 FGSRYNEE
+454 FGERYDEE
-462 ESMRFMTKKAGRKD
+462 QKMRFVTKKVGRKD
-476 FSGLKL
+476 FSGVKF

>member
-1 MIEEIIFSHLL
+1 MLEEIIFSHLL
-12 FNEEYTRKVIPFLK
+12 FNEEYSRKVIPFLK
-26 NEYFSSRV
+26 NDYFQTRTN
-34 DKILFEIIDEHI
+34 KILFELIDGYI
-46 KKFHK
+46 KTYNVV
-51 IPSKEVLLAELS
+51 PSKEALNTKLQSLDNIS
-63 ELTNV
+63 ED
-68 SEQEHNSGV
+68 E
-77 ERIEQFKPDETTSI
+77 FKSCSDLISKLEADLKTSVD
-91 EWLMEETEKFCQEK
+91 WLCDQTEKFCQEK

-110 ILDSIKIIDK
+110 IMDSIKIIDK
-120 KDSKRSKGSI
+120 KDKKRGTGSI
-130 PQILSEALA
+130 PEILTEALS

-150 IDDSDK
+150 IEDANS
-156 RYDYYHLREEK
+156 RYDYYHVREEK
-167 LEFDLEYFNKITK
+167 LQFDLEYFNKITK

-211 TLGKNVLYITME
+211 TLGKNVLYLTME

-240 TVDTLHDMPKDSF
+240 TIDDLKELPKDAY
-253 EKKMQKIRGK
+253 EKKMVRIKGG
-263 TKGKLIIKEY
+263 TTGKLIVKEY
-273 PTAGAGSANF
+273 PTAAAGSAHF

-294 SFKPDVVYVD
+294 SFKPDVIYVD
-304 YLNICGSSRIKM
+304 YLNICSSARMKM
-316 GGSINSYMYVKA
+316 GGSVNSYMYIKA

-381 ISTEEL
+381 ISTEDL

-401 YDDPG
+401 YDDPSS
-406 NYRRFVI
+406 NRKFVI
-413 GVNRGKM
+413 GVNKAKM
-420 KFYDVEQSAQEDILE
+420 KFYDVEQSAQKDIID
-435 GQGKKR
+435 GPKTKHSD
-441 KKEKDVPV
+441 KPV
-449 MDNTD
+449 MDNSS
-454 FGSRYNEE
+454 FGERYDEE
-462 ESMRFMTKKAGRKD
+462 QKMRFVTKKVGRKD
-476 FSGLKL
+476 FSGVKF

>member
-1 MIEEIIFSHLL
+1 MLEEIIFSHLL
-12 FNEEYTRKVIPFLK
+12 FNEEYSRKVIPFLK
-26 NEYFSSRV
+26 NEYFQTRTN
-34 DKILFEIIDEHI
+34 KILFELIDGYI
-46 KKFHK
+46 KTYNVV
-51 IPSKEVLLAELS
+51 PSKEALNTKLQSLDNIS
-63 ELTNV
+63 EDD
-68 SEQEHNSGV
+68 
-77 ERIEQFKPDETTSI
+77 FKSCGDLITKLEADLKTSVD
-91 EWLMEETEKFCQEK
+91 WLCDQTEKFCQEK

-110 ILDSIKIIDK
+110 IMDSIQILEKKDK
-120 KDSKRSKGSI
+120 KRGTGSL
-130 PQILSEALA
+130 PEILTEALS

-150 IDDSDK
+150 IEDADS
-156 RYDYYHLREEK
+156 RYDYYHVREEK
-167 LEFDLEYFNKITK
+167 LQFDLEYFNKITK

-211 TLGKNVLYITME
+211 TLGKNVLYLTME

-240 TVDTLHDMPKDSF
+240 TIDDLKELPKDAY
-253 EKKMQKIRGK
+253 EKKMVRIKGG
-263 TKGKLIIKEY
+263 TTGKLIVKEY
-273 PTAGAGSANF
+273 PTAAAGSAHF

-294 SFKPDVVYVD
+294 SFKPDVIYVD
-304 YLNICGSSRIKM
+304 YLNICSSARMKM
-316 GGSINSYMYVKA
+316 GGSVNSYMYIKA

-381 ISTEEL
+381 ISTEDL

-401 YDDPG
+401 YDDPSS
-406 NYRRFVI
+406 NRKFVI
-413 GVNRGKM
+413 GVNKAKM
-420 KFYDVEQSAQEDILE
+420 KFYDVEQSAQKDIID
-435 GQGKKR
+435 GPKTKHSD
-441 KKEKDVPV
+441 KPV
-449 MDNTD
+449 MDNSS
-454 FGSRYNEE
+454 FGERYDEE
-462 ESMRFMTKKAGRKD
+462 QKMRFVTKKVGRKD
-476 FSGLKL
+476 FSGVKF

>member
-1 MIEEIIFSHLL
+1 MLEEIIFSHLL
-12 FNEEYTRKVIPFLK
+12 FNEEYSRKVIPFLK
-26 NEYFSSRV
+26 NDYFQTRTN
-34 DKILFEIIDEHI
+34 KILFELIDGYV
-46 KKFHK
+46 KTYNVV
-51 IPSKEVLLAELS
+51 PSKEALNTKLQSLDNIS
-63 ELTNV
+63 ED
-68 SEQEHNSGV
+68 E
-77 ERIEQFKPDETTSI
+77 FKSCSDLISKLEADLKTSVD
-91 EWLMEETEKFCQEK
+91 WLCDQTEKFCQEK

-110 ILDSIKIIDK
+110 IMDSIKIIDK
-120 KDSKRSKGSI
+120 KDKKRGTGSI
-130 PQILSEALA
+130 PEILTEALS

-150 IDDSDK
+150 IEDANS
-156 RYDYYHLREEK
+156 RYDYYHVREEK
-167 LEFDLEYFNKITK
+167 LQFDLEYFNKITK

-211 TLGKNVLYITME
+211 TLGKNVLYLTME

-240 TVDTLHDMPKDSF
+240 TIDDLKELPKDAY
-253 EKKMQKIRGK
+253 EKKMVRIKGG
-263 TKGKLIIKEY
+263 TKGKLIVKEY
-273 PTAGAGSANF
+273 PTAAAGSAHF

-294 SFKPDVVYVD
+294 SFKPDVIYVD
-304 YLNICGSSRIKM
+304 YLNICSSARMKM
-316 GGSINSYMYVKA
+316 GGSVNSYMYIKA

-381 ISTEEL
+381 ISTEDL

-401 YDDPG
+401 YDDPSS
-406 NYRRFVI
+406 NRKFVI
-413 GVNRGKM
+413 GVNKAKM
-420 KFYDVEQSAQEDILE
+420 KFYDVEQSAQKDILD
-435 GQGKKR
+435 GPKTKHSD
-441 KKEKDVPV
+441 KPV
-449 MDNTD
+449 MDNSS
-454 FGSRYNEE
+454 FGERYDEE
-462 ESMRFMTKKAGRKD
+462 QKMRFVTKKVGRKD
-476 FSGLKL
+476 FSGVKF

>member
-1 MIEEIIFSHLL
+1 MLEEIIFSHLL
-12 FNEEYTRKVIPFLK
+12 FNEEYSRKVIPFLK
-26 NEYFSSRV
+26 NEYFQTRTN
-34 DKILFEIIDEHI
+34 KILFELIDGYV
-46 KKFHK
+46 KTYNVV
-51 IPSKEVLLAELS
+51 PSKEALNTKLQSLDNIS
-63 ELTNV
+63 ED
-68 SEQEHNSGV
+68 E
-77 ERIEQFKPDETTSI
+77 FKSCSDLISKLEADLKTSVD
-91 EWLMEETEKFCQEK
+91 WLCDQTEKFCQEK

-110 ILDSIKIIDK
+110 IMDSIKIIDK
-120 KDSKRSKGSI
+120 KDKKRGTGSI
-130 PQILSEALA
+130 PEILTEALS

-150 IDDSDK
+150 IEDADS
-156 RYDYYHLREEK
+156 RYDYYHVREEK
-167 LEFDLEYFNKITK
+167 LQFDLEYFNKITK

-211 TLGKNVLYITME
+211 TLGKNVLYLTME

-240 TVDTLHDMPKDSF
+240 TIDDLKELPKDAY
-253 EKKMQKIRGK
+253 EKKMVRIKGG
-263 TKGKLIIKEY
+263 TTGKLIVKEY
-273 PTAGAGSANF
+273 PTAAAGSAHF

-294 SFKPDVVYVD
+294 SFKPDVIYVD
-304 YLNICGSSRIKM
+304 YLNICSSARMKM
-316 GGSINSYMYVKA
+316 GGSVNSYMYIKA

-381 ISTEEL
+381 ISTEDL

-401 YDDPG
+401 YDDPSS
-406 NYRRFVI
+406 NRKFVI
-413 GVNRGKM
+413 GVNKAKM
-420 KFYDVEQSAQEDILE
+420 KFYDVEQSAQKDILD
-435 GQGKKR
+435 GPKTKHSD
-441 KKEKDVPV
+441 KPV
-449 MDNTD
+449 MDNSS
-454 FGSRYNEE
+454 FGERYDEE
-462 ESMRFMTKKAGRKD
+462 QKMRFVTKKVGRKD
-476 FSGLKL
+476 FSGVKF

>member
-1 MIEEIIFSHLL
+1 MLEEIIFSHLL
-12 FNEEYTRKVIPFLK
+12 FNEEYSRKVIPFLK
-26 NEYFSSRV
+26 NEYFQTRTN
-34 DKILFEIIDEHI
+34 KILFELIDGYI
-46 KKFHK
+46 KTYNVV
-51 IPSKEVLLAELS
+51 PSKEALNTKLQSLDNISEDDFKSCGELITKL
-63 ELTNV
+63 EADL
-68 SEQEHNSGV
+68 
-77 ERIEQFKPDETTSI
+77 KTSVD
-91 EWLMEETEKFCQEK
+91 WLCDQTEKFCQEK

-110 ILDSIKIIDK
+110 IMDSIKIIDK
-120 KDSKRSKGSI
+120 KDKKRGTGSI
-130 PQILSEALA
+130 PEILTEALS

-150 IDDSDK
+150 IEDADS
-156 RYDYYHLREEK
+156 RYDYYHVREEK
-167 LEFDLEYFNKITK
+167 LQFDLEYFNKITK

-211 TLGKNVLYITME
+211 TLGKNVLYLTME

-240 TVDTLHDMPKDSF
+240 TIDELKELPKDAYD
-253 EKKMQKIRGK
+253 KKMVRIKSD
-263 TKGKLIIKEY
+263 TKGKLIVKEY
-273 PTAGAGSANF
+273 PTAAAGSAHF

-294 SFKPDVVYVD
+294 SFKPDVIYVD
-304 YLNICGSSRIKM
+304 YLNICSSARMKM
-316 GGSINSYMYVKA
+316 GGSVNSYMYIKA

-381 ISTEEL
+381 ISTEDL

-401 YDDPG
+401 YDDPSS
-406 NYRRFVI
+406 NRKFII
-413 GVNRGKM
+413 GVNKAKM
-420 KFYDVEQSAQEDILE
+420 KFYDVEQSAQKDILD
-435 GQGKKR
+435 GPKTKHID
-441 KKEKDVPV
+441 KPV
-449 MDNTD
+449 MDNSS
-454 FGSRYNEE
+454 FGERYDEE
-462 ESMRFMTKKAGRKD
+462 QKMRFVTKKVGRKD
-476 FSGLKL
+476 FSGVKF

>member
-1 MIEEIIFSHLL
+1 MLEEIIFSHLL
-12 FNEEYTRKVIPFLK
+12 FNEEYSRKVIPFLK
-26 NEYFSSRV
+26 NDYFQTRTN
-34 DKILFEIIDEHI
+34 KILFELIDGYV
-46 KKFHK
+46 KTYNVV
-51 IPSKEVLLAELS
+51 PSKEALNTKLQSLDNIS
-63 ELTNV
+63 ED
-68 SEQEHNSGV
+68 E
-77 ERIEQFKPDETTSI
+77 FKSCSDLISKLEADLKTSVD
-91 EWLMEETEKFCQEK
+91 WLCDQTEKFCQEK

-110 ILDSIKIIDK
+110 IMDSIKIIDK
-120 KDSKRSKGSI
+120 KDKKRGTGSI
-130 PQILSEALA
+130 PEILTEALS

-150 IDDSDK
+150 IEDADS
-156 RYDYYHLREEK
+156 RYDYYHVREEK
-167 LEFDLEYFNKITK
+167 LQFDLEYFNKITK

-211 TLGKNVLYITME
+211 TLGKNVLYLTME

-240 TVDTLHDMPKDSF
+240 TIDDLKELPKDAY
-253 EKKMQKIRGK
+253 EKKMVRIKGG
-263 TKGKLIIKEY
+263 TKGKLIVKEY
-273 PTAGAGSANF
+273 PTAAAGSAHF

-294 SFKPDVVYVD
+294 SFKPDVIYVD
-304 YLNICGSSRIKM
+304 YLNICSSARMKM
-316 GGSINSYMYVKA
+316 GGAVNSYMYIKA

-381 ISTEEL
+381 ISTEDL

-401 YDDPG
+401 YDDPSS
-406 NYRRFVI
+406 NRKFVI
-413 GVNRGKM
+413 GVNKAKM
-420 KFYDVEQSAQEDILE
+420 KFYDVEQSAQKDIID
-435 GQGKKR
+435 GPKTKHSD
-441 KKEKDVPV
+441 KPV
-449 MDNTD
+449 MDNSS
-454 FGSRYNEE
+454 FGERYDEE
-462 ESMRFMTKKAGRKD
+462 QKMRFVTKKVGRKD
-476 FSGLKL
+476 FSGVKF

>member
-1 MIEEIIFSHLL
+1 MLEEIIFSHLL
-12 FNEEYTRKVIPFLK
+12 FNEEYSRKVIPFLK
-26 NEYFSSRV
+26 NDYFQTRTN
-34 DKILFEIIDEHI
+34 KILFELIDGYV
-46 KKFHK
+46 KTYNVV
-51 IPSKEVLLAELS
+51 PSKEALNTKLQSLDNIS
-63 ELTNV
+63 ED
-68 SEQEHNSGV
+68 E
-77 ERIEQFKPDETTSI
+77 FKSCSDLISKLEADLKTSVD
-91 EWLMEETEKFCQEK
+91 WLCDQTEKFCQEK

-110 ILDSIKIIDK
+110 IMDSIKIIDK
-120 KDSKRSKGSI
+120 KDKKRGTGSI
-130 PQILSEALA
+130 PEILTEALS

-150 IDDSDK
+150 IEDANS
-156 RYDYYHLREEK
+156 RYDYYHVREEK
-167 LEFDLEYFNKITK
+167 LQFDLEYFNKITK

-211 TLGKNVLYITME
+211 TLGKNVLYLTME

-240 TVDTLHDMPKDSF
+240 TIDDLKELPKDAY
-253 EKKMQKIRGK
+253 EKKMVRIKGG
-263 TKGKLIIKEY
+263 TTGKLIVKEY
-273 PTAGAGSANF
+273 PTAAAGSAHF

-294 SFKPDVVYVD
+294 SFKPDVIYVD
-304 YLNICGSSRIKM
+304 YLNICSSARMKM
-316 GGSINSYMYVKA
+316 GGSVNSYMYIKA

-381 ISTEEL
+381 ISTEDL

-401 YDDPG
+401 YDDPSS
-406 NYRRFVI
+406 NRKFVI
-413 GVNRGKM
+413 GVNKAKM
-420 KFYDVEQSAQEDILE
+420 KFYDVEQSAQKDIID
-435 GQGKKR
+435 GPKTKHSD
-441 KKEKDVPV
+441 KPV
-449 MDNTD
+449 MDNSS
-454 FGSRYNEE
+454 FGERYDEE
-462 ESMRFMTKKAGRKD
+462 QKMRFVTKKVGRKD
-476 FSGLKL
+476 FSGVKF

>member
-1 MIEEIIFSHLL
+1 MLEEIIFSHLL
-12 FNEEYTRKVIPFLK
+12 FNEEYSRKVIPFLK
-26 NEYFSSRV
+26 NEYFQTRTN
-34 DKILFEIIDEHI
+34 KILFELIDGYI
-46 KKFHK
+46 KTYN
-51 IPSKEVLLAELS
+51 IVPSKEALNTKLQSLDNIS
-63 ELTNV
+63 EDD
-68 SEQEHNSGV
+68 
-77 ERIEQFKPDETTSI
+77 FKSCGDLITKLEADLKTSVD
-91 EWLMEETEKFCQEK
+91 WLCDQTEKFCQEK

-110 ILDSIKIIDK
+110 IMDSIKIIDK
-120 KDSKRSKGSI
+120 KDKKRGTGSI
-130 PQILSEALA
+130 PEILTEALS

-150 IDDSDK
+150 IEDADS
-156 RYDYYHLREEK
+156 RYDYYHVREEK
-167 LEFDLEYFNKITK
+167 LQFDLEYFNKITK

-211 TLGKNVLYITME
+211 TLGKNVLYLTME

-240 TVDTLHDMPKDSF
+240 TIDDLKELPKDAY
-253 EKKMQKIRGK
+253 EKKMVRIKGG
-263 TKGKLIIKEY
+263 TTGKLIVKEY
-273 PTAGAGSANF
+273 PTAAAGSAHF

-294 SFKPDVVYVD
+294 SFKPDVIYVD
-304 YLNICGSSRIKM
+304 YLNICSSARMKM
-316 GGSINSYMYVKA
+316 GGAVNSYMYIKA

-381 ISTEEL
+381 ISTEDL

-401 YDDPG
+401 YDDPSS
-406 NYRRFVI
+406 NRKFVI
-413 GVNRGKM
+413 GVNKAKM
-420 KFYDVEQSAQEDILE
+420 KFYDVEQSAQKDIID
-435 GQGKKR
+435 GPKTKHSD
-441 KKEKDVPV
+441 KPV
-449 MDNTD
+449 MDNSS
-454 FGSRYNEE
+454 FGERYDEE
-462 ESMRFMTKKAGRKD
+462 QKMRFVTKKVGRKD
-476 FSGLKL
+476 FSGVKF